1 MCLLC
6 RLFCR
11 HSLIYG
17 NSGSFSGSSPNNI
30 YIHRLIHNQ
39 NTQLSLKAVSVHYY
53 ILLQYY
59 SSSTLLYIHT
69 FYTFRTLRFFDVSP
83 PLRKKGDSDVLPQP
97 RAYSTHT
104 QTHTQYIT
112 HKYSH
117 LWQDILAKDAIEE
130 TFKEFTGETALFIT
144 NLRV

>member
-1 MCLLC
+1 MCLLY

-83 PLRKKGDSDVLPQP
+83 PFTKRETYDAPP
-97 RAYSTHT
+97 YSTHT
-104 QTHTQYIT
+104 QTYAYICT
-112 HKYSH
+112 IHKHNCDTVSIY
-117 LWQDILAKDAIEE
+117 
-130 TFKEFTGETALFIT
+130 FIHNCIHKPSIT
-144 NLRV
+144 SVFDTCTLENFCV

>member
-83 PLRKKGDSDVLPQP
+83 PFTKRETMNRHVVLHTYTDIRIYIHNTYTQLRHYYTKSTFYNFSKK
-97 RAYSTHT
+97 H
-104 QTHTQYIT
+104 
-112 HKYSH
+112 
-117 LWQDILAKDAIEE
+117 
-130 TFKEFTGETALFIT
+130 
-144 NLRV
+144 